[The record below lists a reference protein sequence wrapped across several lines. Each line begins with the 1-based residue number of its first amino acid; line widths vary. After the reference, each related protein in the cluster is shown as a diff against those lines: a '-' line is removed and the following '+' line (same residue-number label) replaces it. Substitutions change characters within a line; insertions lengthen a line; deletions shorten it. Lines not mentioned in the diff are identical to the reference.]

1 MSKFN
6 ELVTKLREV
15 FQIDRPELDFGVYRI
30 LNARAD
36 EINEYL
42 EKRLKEKVEQALA
55 SGHAANIDH
64 LTNDLKK
71 AEQAA
76 TDAGFDPAES
86 PKVKELKAKIT
97 QASGG
102 NAEHENAVFSHL
114 LTFFSRYYDNGD
126 FISQRRYKG
135 DTYAIPYAGEEVML
149 HWANKDQYYI
159 KSGENFSNYSF
170 KLEDG
175 RVVHFRLVAADTAKD
190 NRKDND
196 KERRF
201 VLAEHKLI
209 TRIDDEVSEY
219 EDEILPVEEM
229 SKKDSDG
236 KETKELIIRF
246 EYKAMLKG
254 NKQDKLVE
262 AAVSAVL
269 ADGAVASRWLD
280 LSKREPTEK
289 NPRRTLLEKHLTNYT
304 TKNTADYFIHKNL
317 GKFLRGELDFYIKN
331 EVMHLDDVQNAE
343 AFSDI
348 EKNLRMIQCLR
359 SIALDLI
366 TFLAQLEDFQK
377 KLWTKKKFVTE
388 TNFLISI
395 DNIESGDLLNLVAS
409 NDKQWKEWKSL
420 GLVNNFPED
429 RLLYLKE
436 NKRLIVDTALFEENF
451 KNKILSSYI
460 DVQESLGGLL
470 INSENL
476 QAMNLLCKS
485 LNEKIRV
492 IVTDPPYNSGGNDF
506 LYKDSF
512 RNSSW
517 LAMMNDRLDKAREL
531 LSSDGAI
538 FVHIDDKD
546 EDNRV
551 SHRLMNLVEDKF
563 GFRNYL
569 DNLIWGKNTTHND
582 AKTFSHNHE
591 YILAFAKDRVKAAAN
606 HDMFRESK
614 PGYAEVTALVHELN
628 KEFPS
633 LHEVQDVVRNLYKE
647 QAKKYKAECIEQG
660 LEWNDEIKK
669 NNPWKGITQYKHA
682 DYRDKLGN
690 WVSEDQ
696 AKNINAEIWIW
707 REDNPSW
714 PNANS
719 LTSSHKDPESNEFR
733 FYKPLHPETG
743 QPCGHPERG
752 WLWRKTVN
760 PEKPDVLS
768 FDTLNRQHL
777 IAYGKDEN
785 KKPQI
790 KRFLKNVGT
799 NVVKSLFND
808 FTDGEKELSN
818 IIGTRGSFP
827 NPKPTTIARRLIEIS
842 TDHGDTVLDLFAGSG
857 TTAHAVLQQNYIDEK
872 ERKFVLIEMGHHFTE
887 TLLPRIKKCSFSTQ
901 WKDGK
906 SLSKGHQ
913 NVFFK
918 YITLESYEDTLNN
931 LQLKRPKADLFDNN
945 PELKDNYLLNYMLD
959 VESRGSLLSSD
970 DFKKPF
976 DYTMKIAVDSAGAF
990 EEQKVDLVETFNYL
1004 IGLTVKH
1011 IDAQPER
1018 GFVTVTGTLPSGET
1032 CLVLWRD
1039 CEKID
1044 YDGLSKL
1051 CDKLALNPADNEF
1064 DVVYINGDHNIPT
1077 VLTQTAEE
1085 GGETRVLK
1093 LRQIEP
1099 EFLERMFAE
1108 EEI

>member
-55 SGHAANIDH
+55 AGNAANIDQ
-64 LTNDLKK
+64 LKEELKK
-71 AEQAA
+71 AEQGAQA
-76 TDAGFDPAES
+76 LGVPADS
-86 PKVKELKAKIT
+86 VPKVQELKAKIT

-170 KLEDG
+170 KLDDG

-201 VLAEHKLI
+201 VLAEQKIITLI
-209 TRIDDEVSEY
+209 DHEGDEY
-219 EDEILPVEEM
+219 EDEILPVEEI
-229 SKKDSDG
+229 SKTDAEG
-236 KETKELIIRF
+236 NETKELIISF
-246 EYKAMLKG
+246 EYKAMPKG
-254 NKQDKLVE
+254 SKQDKLVE
-262 AAVSAVL
+262 AAVNAVL

-289 NPRRTLLEKHLTNYT
+289 NPKRTLLEKQLSNYT
-304 TKNTADYFIHKNL
+304 TKNAADYFIHKNL

-366 TFLAQLEDFQK
+366 KFLAQLEDFQK
-377 KLWTKKKFVTE
+377 KLWTKRKFVVSSHYCLT
-388 TNFLISI
+388 I
-395 DNIESGDLLNLVAS
+395 DHIPAELHQEIVS
-409 NDKQWKEWKSL
+409 NEKQWMAWRNLGIWQKDDNGVLEDLMKDKGLLVDTSL
-420 GLVNNFPED
+420 YGADFSCRLLSQLENIDD
-429 RLLYLKE
+429 RL
-436 NKRLIVDTALFEENF
+436 N
-451 KNKILSSYI
+451 
-460 DVQESLGGLL
+460 GLL
-470 INSENL
+470 INSDNY
-476 QAMNLLCKS
+476 QALKLLDIKYKG
-485 LNEKIRV
+485 KIDFTY
-492 IVTDPPYNSGGNDF
+492 IDPPYNTVHSKIAYKNQFDHSAWLTLISNTMPLSEKLMKEDFSFGFAIDDYEYNNAFQCIQNYFSYCDVATIVVNHHPQGSGG
-506 LYKDSF
+506 
-512 RNSSW
+512 
-517 LAMMNDRLDKAREL
+517 RLSR
-531 LSSDGAI
+531 
-538 FVHIDDKD
+538 
-546 EDNRV
+546 
-551 SHRLMNLVEDKF
+551 
-563 GFRNYL
+563 
-569 DNLIWGKNTTHND
+569 T
-582 AKTFSHNHE
+582 HE
-591 YILAFAKDRVKAAAN
+591 YYIVASPKDAGQLLGAPKEDDTEDRSFMRSGTADN
-606 HDMFRESK
+606 NYRSGRWRSF
-614 PGYAEVTALVHELN
+614 YALLQD
-628 KEFPS
+628 PS
-633 LHEVQDVVRNLYKE
+633 TN
-647 QAKKYKAECIEQG
+647 
-660 LEWNDEIKK
+660 EIIGVEE
-669 NNPWKGITQYKHA
+669 PP
-682 DYRDKLGN
+682 KLGQDYPLGQTDN
-690 WVSEDQ
+690 GYIRIYP
-696 AKNINAEIWIW
+696 INSNNEERVW
-707 REDNPSW
+707 R
-714 PNANS
+714 
-719 LTSSHKDPESNEFR
+719 SS
-733 FYKPLHPETG
+733 YETG
-743 QPCGHPERG
+743 KKRVENREIFLTERG
-752 WLWRKTVN
+752 AVKQRIEHEGKR
-760 PEKPDVLS
+760 E
-768 FDTLNRQHL
+768 TLFSNW
-777 IAYGKDEN
+777 IGSDFNAGTN
-785 KKPQI
+785 
-790 KRFLKNVGT
+790 GT
-799 NVVKSLFND
+799 NVLESLGLGGVFDYPKSVKTLEQSFWMQS
-808 FTDGEKELSN
+808 FGKSN
-818 IIGTRGSFP
+818 FLAI
-827 NPKPTTIARRLIEIS
+827 
-842 TDHGDTVLDLFAGSG
+842 DYFAGSG
-857 TTAHAVLQQNYIDEK
+857 TTAHAILSLNRQDNGK
-872 ERKFVLIEMGHHFTE
+872 RKFILVEQGEYFDLVTKPRVLKASYCAEWEEGKAKTNNGGLSSCFKI
-887 TLLPRIKKCSFSTQ
+887 IK
-901 WKDGK
+901 
-906 SLSKGHQ
+906 
-913 NVFFK
+913 
-918 YITLESYEDTLNN
+918 LEGYEDALNN
-931 LQLKRPKADLFDNN
+931 LGLTRSQQQQDFLDDSPNF
-945 PELKDNYLLNYMLD
+945 KDDYLLNYMLD
-959 VESRGSLLSSD
+959 IESRDSLLSTD

-1018 GFVTVTGTLPSGET
+1018 GFLTVTGTLPSGET

-1044 YDGLSKL
+1044 YEGLNKL

-1099 EFLERMFAE
+1099 EFLELMFAE
-1108 EEI
+1108 EDA